1 MPGLILKGNLTRKLG
16 SFFPSP
22 YIEKIIIE
30 PDSIEVRASIM
41 FTSDET
47 EYFDELIEQLQDELY
62 VYVALVFIESTS
74 EQLKSKS
81 ISIFDPLAVKY
92 QLNFGA
98 SSTVEYTSGATA
110 PGLVSRE
117 ILDIDIPGKD
127 TGSWAGTL
135 APGGMV
141 RVLPEEAEEE
151 EAPET
156 ETITET
162 EVSVDPTYNLI
173 QISFS
178 QFVKSE
184 EEIRSE
190 DGGLIV
196 KYNLTDNFVFDN
208 IETFIQGIKYIDVF
222 SFTSVLDYDSINED
236 GTWPLFITGG
246 SEPSPELTED
256 LSNLTLLQRSISDLS
271 YEPLMIDG
279 SVVPG
284 TEIAYI
290 DHAGDVYPD
299 IPFKSLAGTFHKSEI
314 TSHDDLIESFRALI
328 ESGRNN
334 TASAEDE
341 TLTAALDSISY
352 VVETYGYYVDILLR
366 LNDLRRTFPE
376 KGQATTTGKLYNA
389 LSNKL
394 AALNR
399 TILSEDGLSKRQ
411 IRNSKIIDNTELYEV
426 LEGWQEYDHSD
437 YDTSG
442 GQYDDGF
449 IYPDLYM
456 TRYGVWENSPTVDDD
471 GVTEDEPAIVLNSGY
486 FFFDYEK
493 VMRTQTNISKVFNLV
508 TFEKFFGTN
517 MPNSC
522 LKLEYLSL
530 KRYRGSP
537 GSAGTSLVGNRYLN
551 FNQLSNYPE
560 IDFINVSNPST
571 TDAYSENPV
580 VLNSVDTYSY
590 VVPRSFNIASSAG
603 LLNST
608 LEHDYRL
615 MGVEFED
622 YYDIAQTETIGYYL
636 VAIKIDDHTH
646 KIVQHVVESFY
657 DNLNIDTEASLI
669 NYYEAASEQCSYND
683 FQGLFNSFFAD
694 AMLSKY
700 ADNMANAPWI
710 RAPII
715 YAVHN
720 DMVLNTFNGNKDE
733 ILEFAKKMIN
743 NIAPDTGTLEQLQ
756 NFYEKYEQFWNDV
769 YGSGDFADT
778 VDDMDSETLYFNQAF
793 DITGNLY
800 YSAAYDEEMR
810 LRSEWVDFLTEQY
823 NLILEY
829 LQAWANE
836 YDDQG
841 ALGTKQKYF
850 RDVVYE
856 WLFMDADG
864 VVYEEP
870 ASAFSP
876 YKILENDMTTPEGW
890 VAYGGGSADLF
901 GFRYIQEVAYDSNM
915 DWDTSAYNRDS
926 ANGIGQVL
934 SDMKNLAGLDICE
947 FLKILLGDYTTSL
960 GDSDDEGSF
969 GDWDYNSGDDIYG
982 NTRADRYETMKGYF
996 QDAGVS
1002 AAICYGYLSE
1012 TQDDLPEY

>member
-41 FTSDET
+41 LTSDET

-62 VYVALVFIESTS
+62 VYVALMYDGTVS

-81 ISIFDPLAVKY
+81 ISIFDPTAVKY

-110 PGLVSRE
+110 PGTVSRE
-117 ILDIDIPGKD
+117 ILDIERPGKD
-127 TGSWAGTL
+127 TGHWAGTL

-151 EAPET
+151 EEEAPET
-156 ETITET
+156 ETIIET

-173 QISFS
+173 QIPFS
-178 QFVKSE
+178 RFVKSE

-208 IETFIQGIKYIDVF
+208 IEAFIQGVEHVEVF

-236 GTWPLFITGG
+236 GTWPLFAAAG

-328 ESGRNN
+328 ESGRND
-334 TASAEDE
+334 TTEASEDE
-341 TLTAALDSISY
+341 TLMAALDSISY

-411 IRNSKIIDNTELYEV
+411 IRNSKIIDNTESYEV

-517 MPNSC
+517 MTNSC
-522 LKLEYLSL
+522 LKLEYLEFDRWL
-530 KRYRGSP
+530 
-537 GSAGTSLVGNRYLN
+537 GNPEYGIPYMLAHKQIN

-560 IDFINVSNPST
+560 IENEVVEASLDPQS
-571 TDAYSENPV
+571 ANPV

-590 VVPRSFNIASSAG
+590 VVPRSFNVASSAG

-622 YYDIAQTETIGYYL
+622 YYDIAQAETVGYYL
-636 VAIKIDDHTH
+636 AAIKVDDHTH

-778 VDDMDSETLYFNQAF
+778 VDDMDSETLYFNQLF

-810 LRSEWVDFLTEQY
+810 LRSEWVEFLTEQY

-836 YDDQG
+836 YDDLG
-841 ALGTKQKYF
+841 VLGTKQKYF

-856 WLFMDADG
+856 WLYKQTDG
-864 VVYEEP
+864 ALYTEP
-870 ASAFSP
+870 AGGTST
-876 YKILENDMTTPEGW
+876 YKILENDMSTPEGW
-890 VAYGGGSADLF
+890 ADGAIVTPF

-947 FLKILLGDYTTSL
+947 FLKILLGDYAVDP
-960 GDSDDEGSF
+960 DSTDQGSY
-969 GDWDYNSGDDIYG
+969 GDWSGSSGDDVYG
-982 NTRADRYETMKGYF
+982 NTREDRFKIMEDYF
-996 QDAGVS
+996 EEAGAS
-1002 AAICYGYLSE
+1002 TAICYGYLSE